1 MSASSDQRSRRLSW
15 IALLPVAIFAA
26 IAGAFLW
33 GLYNSEDRLASPLI
47 GKRVPQFELPPI
59 EGRSDGLSTAD
70 LIGQVSVVNVWA
82 SWCMPCRIEMPLLN
96 ELAARDEVAIFG
108 INYKDQPDAA
118 LGFLDELGDPYIRIG
133 ADTTGRVAIEWGV
146 YGLPETFVIDAE
158 GRIAYK
164 HIGPFDHQTL
174 EEDIL
179 PVVERL
185 RAGASQ

>member
-1 MSASSDQRSRRLSW
+1 MAERRFNWLL
-15 IALLPVAIFAA
+15 LLPPAITLGLGYIAWAA
-26 IAGAFLW
+26 LMVPSAEREQLPSA
-33 GLYNSEDRLASPLI
+33 LI
-47 GKRVPQFELPPI
+47 GKPAPAVAEAPLGDLNQATDEMLRA
-59 EGRSDGLSTAD
+59 EGVKL
-70 LIGQVSVVNVWA
+70 VNFWA
-82 SWCMPCRIEMPLLN
+82 SWCGPCRIEHPILTD
-96 ELAARDEVAIFG
+96 LAAEGLPIIG